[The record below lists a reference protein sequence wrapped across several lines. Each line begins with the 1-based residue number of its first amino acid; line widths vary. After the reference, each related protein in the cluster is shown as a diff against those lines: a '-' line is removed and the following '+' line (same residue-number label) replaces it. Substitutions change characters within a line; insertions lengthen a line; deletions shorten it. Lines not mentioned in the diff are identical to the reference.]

1 MCQPK
6 SMTLPAR
13 TPPPAFTQR
22 CNSTYSE
29 AGTHTVCMFADCFN
43 YMLYMF
49 LHAYFFY
56 KVKLFTDQ

>member
-1 MCQPK
+1 MYQPK

-29 AGTHTVCMFADCFN
+29 AGTHTVCMSADLIVYYNHF
-43 YMLYMF
+43 M
-49 LHAYFFY
+49 HAYLFY
-56 KVKLFTDQ
+56 KVKVFAD

>member
-1 MCQPK
+1 MFQPK

-29 AGTHTVCMFADCFN
+29 AGTHTVCKSSHLFGYCG
-43 YMLYMF
+43 MLY
-49 LHAYFFY
+49 LDSY
-56 KVKLFTDQ
+56 L